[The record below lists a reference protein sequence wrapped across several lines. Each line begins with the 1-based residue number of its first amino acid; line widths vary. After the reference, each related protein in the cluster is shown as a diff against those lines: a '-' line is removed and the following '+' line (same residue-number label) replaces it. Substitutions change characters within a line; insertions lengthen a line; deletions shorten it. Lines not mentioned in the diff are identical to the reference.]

1 VTRPPSWIRAPLA
14 LALALA
20 TTVAACGGDEPEVV
34 EEEPA
39 VEEQGV
45 EVTGITL
52 GTAVGADKRVTGA
65 TDTFGPSDTIYVAV
79 ETEGVAPSA
88 SLTARWTYEDGQVV
102 DETTHSIA
110 PNGPEVTEF
119 HISKPDGWPAGGY
132 EVTILLDGQEADR
145 ASFSVEAGG

>member
-1 VTRPPSWIRAPLA
+1 MTRPPSWIRAPLA

-20 TTVAACGGDEPEVV
+20 TTVGACGGDEPEVI

-39 VEEQGV
+39 VEEQV
-45 EVTGITL
+45 EVTGISL

-65 TDTFGPSDTIYVAV
+65 TDTFGPTDTIYVSV

-102 DETTHSIA
+102 DETTRSIA

-119 HISKPDGWPAGGY
+119 HISKPDGWPAGDY
-132 EVTILLDGQEADR
+132 QLEVFVDGR
-145 ASFSVEAGG
+145 SVEKKKFEVKQ